1 LEEATRWVIDA
12 FTRDAREAAA
22 GAVPYLELAGI
33 VLGAGLMARA
43 AVIAQARLDDGS
55 GDAEF
60 YQAKIK
66 TARFF
71 CDHILPR
78 SAALTHTIVSGARS
92 TLALSEAQF

>member
-1 LEEATRWVIDA
+1 
-12 FTRDAREAAA
+12 
-22 GAVPYLELAGI
+22 
-33 VLGAGLMARA
+33 MARA

-71 CDHILPR
+71 CDHVLPR